1 MTPVYVSKE
10 EYKEANFIENSAIG
24 YLKIM
29 IFKFIDTFNKAD
41 ASIQQEIYNKL
52 GKEKKKRKICLFSL
66 RGK

>member
-29 IFKFIDTFNKAD
+29 IFKFIFNKAD

>member
-1 MTPVYVSKE
+1 MTPVYVSK